1 MTDALARVAEL
12 VERESGMVV
21 KESQMDALVTALRR
35 VSPEAT
41 AEALLAGDDSAEQ
54 ALLLGRLIDQ
64 LAVQETYF
72 LREPNELEAIDW
84 HQLLGA
90 AHDRGAGEVNV
101 WVAACAS
108 GEEAYSV
115 AMLATEAFGH
125 GRPPVSIVASDISM
139 RALSRAEAGVYSER
153 SVRKLSPERRGRFFV
168 RERDGNV
175 VGDQLRSLVRLR
187 RHNLVAD
194 PTPPPGEVPFDI
206 VLCRNVL
213 IYFGVDTSERV
224 VTSLESALQPTGH
237 LILGAADRLVSSTR
251 RLGTMVRGGT
261 RADAD
266 PPRTPSPRPRRLR
279 ADRPS
284 STRRPHPSSPG
295 RAALVPEA
303 AAVPPDVEQSIEAA
317 DRGAYGEAIEIAGR
331 VLNEEPLNAAAH
343 YVRGVSELAN
353 GNPDAAVESLRRALY
368 VEPQF
373 ALAAFQLA
381 RAYDLQG
388 DEKPARRLYAQ
399 TLRALA
405 GDEDRSRL
413 LLRQGDVGEIA
424 AACRARLA
432 ATG

>member
-1 MTDALARVAEL
+1 VTEAIAKVAEL
-12 VERESGMVV
+12 VERESGIVV
-21 KESQMDALVTALRR
+21 KESQMEALVTALRR

-41 AEALLAGDDSAEQ
+41 AEALLAGGDSAEQ

-64 LAVQETYF
+64 LAVQETFF
-72 LREPNELEAIDW
+72 LREPGELEAIDW
-84 HQLLGA
+84 HQLLAA
-90 AHDRGAGEVNV
+90 AHGRGAGEVNV

-125 GRPPVSIVASDISM
+125 GRPPVSIIATDISM

-153 SVRKLSPERRGRFFV
+153 SVRELSPERRDRFLV
-168 RERDGNV
+168 RERDRNV

-194 PTPPPGEVPFDI
+194 PTPPPGEVHFDI

-224 VTSLESALQPTGH
+224 VASLESALQPAGR

-251 RLGTMVRGGT
+251 RLGAMVPGGE
-261 RADAD
+261 RPDAA
-266 PPRTPSPRPRRLR
+266 PRRTPSPRPR

-284 STRRPHPSSPG
+284 PTRRAHPSSPG
-295 RAALVPEA
+295 RAAAPLPESA
-303 AAVPPDVEQSIEAA
+303 AAVPADVDQAIEAA
-317 DRGAYGEAIEIAGR
+317 DRGAYEEAIELAGR
-331 VLNEEPLNAAAH
+331 VLQEEPLNAAAH
-343 YVRGVSELAN
+343 YVRGMSELAN
-353 GNPDAAVESLRRALY
+353 GNPEVAVESLRRALY

-381 RAYDLQG
+381 RAYDLQA
-388 DEKPARRLYAQ
+388 DEKAARRLYAQ

-405 GDEDRSRL
+405 GDEDHSRL
-413 LLRQGDVGEIA
+413 LLEQGDVGEIA
-424 AACRARLA
+424 AACRARIAL
-432 ATG
+432 TG

>member
-1 MTDALARVAEL
+1 MTATLANLAEL
-12 VERESGMVV
+12 VERESGIVL
-21 KESQMDALVTALRR
+21 KESQMEVLVTALRR
-35 VSPEAT
+35 VSPDAT

-54 ALLLGRLIDQ
+54 AILLGRLIDQ

-84 HQLLGA
+84 HGLLMT
-90 AHDRGAGEVNV
+90 AHERGAGEVNV
-101 WVAACAS
+101 WVTACAS

-125 GRPPVSIVASDISM
+125 GRPPVSIIATDISM
-139 RALSRAEAGVYSER
+139 RALSRAESGVYSER
-153 SVRKLSPERRGRFFV
+153 SVRELSAERRDRFLV
-168 RERDGNV
+168 REGDRNV

-194 PTPPPGEVPFDI
+194 PMPPPGEVPFDI

-213 IYFGVDTSERV
+213 IYFGADTSERV
-224 VTSLESALQPTGH
+224 VASLESALQPAGR

-251 RLGTMVRGGT
+251 RLGAMVPDGT
-261 RADAD
+261 RPDAD
-266 PPRTPSPRPRRLR
+266 PRRTPSQRPRRPR

-284 STRRPHPSSPG
+284 SRRRVHPSSPG
-295 RAALVPEA
+295 VR
-303 AAVPPDVEQSIEAA
+303 PDVDQCIAAA
-317 DRGAYGEAIEIAGR
+317 DRGAYGEAIELAGR

-343 YVRGVSELAN
+343 YVRGVSEMAN
-353 GNPDAAVESLRRALY
+353 GKPEVAVESLRRALY

-388 DEKPARRLYAQ
+388 DEKAARRLYAQ

-405 GDEDRSRL
+405 GDEDGSRL
-413 LLRQGDVGEIA
+413 LLEQGDVGEIA
-424 AACRARLA
+424 TACRARLT